1 MQDTDWDDLRVFL
14 AVGRA
19 GSLSGAARELNVN
32 HSTVLRR
39 IGALEARMG
48 VRLFDRLPAGY
59 AMTMAGEALRDRL
72 HGVGEQ
78 IDAAQRQLM
87 GLDLRLT
94 GVIRITS
101 TDTFM
106 SGLLGPILAD
116 FRALHPGIELQV
128 VMNNLFLSLTRREA
142 DVAIRPT
149 NAPPEHLVGRRAG
162 RLQTAVYASRAYLA
176 KNAEKTRL
184 AEHDWIAPDE
194 GLSHLMQAR
203 WLREHVPPERVAARI
218 DSLVGMTQLVKRGMG
233 MGMLLCMLADAEEEL
248 VRVEPPMEAL
258 DTQVWVLTHPGLKEV
273 ARIKAFTAF
282 AYARLAADAKVL
294 AMPAP
299 SGRQRSVA
307 GGSVAG

>member
-176 KNAEKTRL
+176 RNAQKTRL

-203 WLREHVPPERVAARI
+203 WLREHVPPERIAARI

-258 DTQVWVLTHPGLKEV
+258 DTQVWVLTHPDLKEV
-273 ARIKAFTAF
+273 ARIKAFTDF

-299 SGRQRSVA
+299 SGRQRPVA
-307 GGSVAG
+307 G